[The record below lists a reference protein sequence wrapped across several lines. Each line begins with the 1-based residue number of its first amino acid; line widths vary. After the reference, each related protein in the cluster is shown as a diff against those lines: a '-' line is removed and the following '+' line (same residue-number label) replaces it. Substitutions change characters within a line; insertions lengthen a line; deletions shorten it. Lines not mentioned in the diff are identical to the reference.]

1 LFLAGSPVRAGLW
14 ITGYYP
20 QYEQSQM
27 PVSKIDFA
35 TVTHVIHFCLEA
47 EADGT
52 INSADNGLTRTA
64 CSSFVATVHDA
75 GRKALICVGGAGSE
89 TGFEGATTAASLP
102 GFISSLTG
110 FMSSNNYD
118 GVDIDWEPLSA
129 ADVHQYTNFVNA
141 LRSALN
147 GYSQSK
153 LLTVAA
159 PAYPVYG
166 DPPTAEFTMFA
177 SIQDQFDQIN
187 IMTYDLSGPYPGW
200 VTWFNSPIYD
210 GGYTF
215 PSTGGLVPSVNGAVD
230 NFIGNGVAPGKLAV
244 GLPFYGY
251 IWTGMTH
258 PREGW
263 SSTNTPTASAY
274 TYQTIV
280 NAYYQSNCYHW
291 DTNAQAAY
299 LSLTNA
305 QPANDMFISY
315 DDALACQTKVSFAR
329 NRGLGGIMI
338 WELSQD
344 YFANQ
349 TAGQES
355 PLVQA
360 LNQSLATPQIMSA
373 EIQGGGVAF
382 SFSSLPLAQYRILW
396 TSNLNGGAWET
407 LTNNIP
413 GAGASVRITDPIGIG
428 DAARFYRVQTPP

>member
-1 LFLAGSPVRAGLW
+1 LW

-27 PVSKIDFA
+27 PVSKIDF
-35 TVTHVIHFCLEA
+35 TTITHVIHFCLEA
-47 EADGT
+47 ETGGT
-52 INSADNGLTRTA
+52 INSAANGLTPAA
-64 CSSFVATVHDA
+64 CSSFVATVHHA
-75 GRKALICVGGAGSE
+75 GRQALICIGGAGSE
-89 TGFEGATTAASLP
+89 TGFEGATTAANLP
-102 GFISSLTG
+102 AFVSSLAG

-129 ADVHQYTNFVNA
+129 ADAQQYTNFVKA

-147 GYSQSK
+147 GFSQSK

-159 PAYPVYG
+159 PAYPEYG
-166 DPPTAEFTMFA
+166 DPPSSEYTMFA

-200 VTWFNSPIYD
+200 VTWYNSPIFD

-215 PSTGGLVPSVNGAVD
+215 PSTGGLVPSINGAVD
-230 NFIGNGVAPGKLAV
+230 NFIDNGVAPAKLAV

-251 IWTGMTH
+251 IWNGVTQ

-263 SSTNTPTASAY
+263 SSTNTPTVSTP

-280 NAYYQSNCYHW
+280 SGYYTSNNYHW

-299 LSLTNA
+299 LSITSDL
-305 QPANDMFISY
+305 PADGMFITY
-315 DDALACQTKVSFAR
+315 DDTTACQVKVSYAR

-344 YFANQ
+344 YFSDQ
-349 TAGQES
+349 SAGQQS
-355 PLVQA
+355 PLVQT
-360 LNQSLATPQIMSA
+360 LGQSLATPQIVSA
-373 EIQGGGVAF
+373 QIEGGSAAF
-382 SFSSLPLAQYRILW
+382 SFSTLPLAQYRILW

-407 LTNNIP
+407 LTNNVP
-413 GAGASVRITDPIGIG
+413 GTGDTVRITDPIGIG
-428 DAARFYRVQTPP
+428 AAARFYRVQTPP

>member
-1 LFLAGSPVRAGLW
+1 
-14 ITGYYP
+14 
-20 QYEQSQM
+20 M

-47 EADGT
+47 EAGGT
-52 INSADNGLTRTA
+52 INSADNGLTQIA
-64 CSSFVATVHDA
+64 CSNFVTTVHDA

-89 TGFEGATTAASLP
+89 TGFEGATTAANLP
-102 GFISSLTG
+102 AFVSGLAG

-129 ADVHQYTNFVNA
+129 ADVPQYTNFVKA

-147 GYSQSK
+147 GYSPSK

-159 PAYPVYG
+159 PAYPEYG
-166 DPPTAEFTMFA
+166 DLPAAEFTMFA
-177 SIQDQFDQIN
+177 LIQGQFDQIN

-200 VTWFNSPIYD
+200 VTWYNSPIYD

-230 NFIGNGVAPGKLAV
+230 IFVNNGVAPGKLAV

-251 IWTGMTH
+251 VWKGVTQ
-258 PREGW
+258 PRQGW
-263 SSTNTPTASAY
+263 SSTNTPTVSTP
-274 TYQTIV
+274 TYLTIL
-280 NAYYQSNCYHW
+280 NTYYHSNYYHW
-291 DTNAQAAY
+291 DASAQAAW

-305 QPANDMFISY
+305 QTANDMFISY
-315 DDALACQTKVSFAR
+315 DDASACQVKVSYAR

-349 TAGQES
+349 TGAQQS
-355 PLVQA
+355 PLLSA
-360 LNQSLATPQIMSA
+360 LNQSLATPQIESA
-373 EIQGGGVAF
+373 GIEEGSVAF

-407 LTNNIP
+407 LTNNVP
-413 GAGASVRITDPIGIG
+413 GTGAPVWITDPIGSG
-428 DAARFYRVQTPP
+428 AAARYYRVQTPP